1 MSGVSG
7 QDVSLR
13 IDMTGKGV
21 VRHDRAKKTTKNPQ
35 KRRFFDKTFRGKN
48 YFVAVAEASA
58 TPTYDSVVAVSPSG
72 VYPSSRTSTRTLSP
86 ATHTGALLR

>member
-13 IDMTGKGV
+13 IDMTGKGLFDMTEQ
-21 VRHDRAKKTTKNPQ
+21 RKQQKTP
-35 KRRFFDKTFRGKN
+35 KRGGFFDKTFRGKN